1 MMTPQAGMREGVK
14 KKVIMMTDGRKNC
27 PMEIK
32 PQADKIKQE
41 GVTMYAIGVGHRC
54 GAYENN
60 GCYLESEL
68 QEIASKPYEKFV
80 HEVDNFDSLILKRW
94 DVVLLLEFLNF
105 WSTFFRIGILG
116 DVCEESSCPDAFID
130 VVLVVDG
137 SGSIGAKASFQ
148 PHALFYD
155 DL

>member
-1 MMTPQAGMREGVK
+1 MTPQAGMREGVK

-68 QEIASKPYEKFV
+68 QEIASKPYDKFV
-80 HEVDNFDSLILKRW
+80 HEVDNFDSLILKRYFIP
-94 DVVLLLEFLNF
+94 FLP
-105 WSTFFRIGILG
+105 WSKFL
-116 DVCEESSCPDAFID
+116 
-130 VVLVVDG
+130 
-137 SGSIGAKASFQ
+137 K
-148 PHALFYD
+148 
-155 DL
+155 

>member
-94 DVVLLLEFLNF
+94 EKKFESKSPDRWFGQ
-105 WSTFFRIGILG
+105 TFSLR
-116 DVCEESSCPDAFID
+116 
-130 VVLVVDG
+130 
-137 SGSIGAKASFQ
+137 
-148 PHALFYD
+148 
-155 DL
+155 